1 MDEPTPSPEDA
12 VQGIPPVPTEAV
24 ETPPVTIAP
33 QPEPPGRRRVGRGLS
48 VVIAV
53 LGVLAIGGVAVLG
66 YSLNQDLTSTRSTL
80 ATTEGDL
87 GSTTTTLDKTTA
99 DLGATTESLAAA
111 KTERT
116 DLDAT
121 VADLGAQVSQQTA
134 CVKLQ
139 TDALDELG
147 RISDLQT
154 ANYNRTTRG
163 STWDE
168 AEVKRNKAVSAAL
181 DAYYQAYSK
190 AFDGNKSSARA
201 WADKGQAAEDVI
213 AAQAKQQLAEFALID
228 SKAKEIEAAINALA
242 AKLTTAE
249 ATCAEVAP

>member
-33 QPEPPGRRRVGRGLS
+33 LPEPPGRRKVGRGLS
-48 VVIAV
+48 VIVAV

-99 DLGATTESLAAA
+99 DLGATTDSLAAA
-111 KTERT
+111 KTERA

-168 AEVKRNKAVSAAL
+168 AEVKRDKAVANGL

-190 AFDGNKSSARA
+190 AFDGNKSAARA